1 MNKHTLSVAIT
12 FLFCTP
18 ISGGIPDGIYHKGW
32 IDFNKNGKMDLY
44 ENPKA
49 PLEDRVQDL
58 LSQMTLEEK
67 TCQMATLYGSGRVLK
82 DALPQNNWK
91 TEVWK
96 DGIGN
101 IDEEHNGLGA
111 FKSEYSFPYA
121 KHVNAKHTIQRWFV
135 EKTRLGIPV
144 DFTNEGIRGL
154 CHDRATYFPAQC
166 GQGATWNKK
175 LIARIGEVE
184 AKEAVA
190 LGYTNIYSPILDIAQ
205 DPRWGRCVET
215 YGEDPYLVGEL
226 GKQMITSLQKYNLVA
241 TPKHFAVY
249 SIPIGGR
256 DGKTRTDPHVAP
268 REMRTLYIE
277 PFRMAF
283 QEAGALGVMSSY
295 NDYDGEPIT
304 GSYHFLTEILRQE
317 WGFKGYV
324 VSDSEAVEFIS
335 NKHKV
340 ADTYEDGIAQAVNA
354 GLNIRT
360 HFTPPADFILPLRK
374 AVDNGKISQE
384 TLDKR
389 VAEILRIK
397 FRLGLFDNPYRGNG
411 KQAEQIVHSKEHQAV
426 SLEAARQSLV
436 LLKNETNLLPLS
448 KSIRSIAVIGPNA
461 NEQTQLIC
469 RYGPANA
476 PIKTVYQGIKELLPH
491 TEVIYKK
498 GCDIIDP
505 HFPESEILDFPKT
518 AEEVQLMEEAIRA
531 AKQAEVVVMVLGGNE
546 LTVREDRS
554 RTSLNLPGRQEELLK
569 AVCAT
574 GKPIILVM
582 LDGRASSINYAA
594 AHIPAI
600 LHAWFPGE
608 FCGQAV
614 AEALFGDY
622 NPGGRLAVTFPK
634 SVGQIP
640 FAFPFKPGSD
650 ESSSTSVYGALYPF
664 GHGLSYT
671 TFTYSDLHISPSHQG
686 VQGDIHVSCNIKN
699 TGKIKG
705 DEVVQLYLR
714 DEISSVTT
722 YTKVLRGFERISL
735 KAGEEQTVHFRLR
748 PQDLG
753 LWDKNMNFRVEL
765 GSFKVM
771 LGASSTDIRLH
782 GQFEITP

>member
-1 MNKHTLSVAIT
+1 MNKHTLSVAIN

-18 ISGGIPDGIYHKGW
+18 ISGGTPDGIYHKGW

-82 DALPQNNWK
+82 DALPQDNWK

-121 KHVNAKHTIQRWFV
+121 KHVDAKHTIQRWFV

-249 SIPIGGR
+249 SIPVGGR

-340 ADTYEDGIAQAVNA
+340 ANTYEDGIAQAVNA

-374 AVDNGKISQE
+374 AVDDGKISQE

-397 FRLGLFDNPYRGNG
+397 FWLGLFDNPYRGNG

-436 LLKNETNLLPLS
+436 LLKNETHLLPLS

-461 NEQTQLIC
+461 DEQTQLIC

-476 PIKTVYQGIKELLPH
+476 SIKTVYQGIKELLPH
-491 TEVIYKK
+491 AEVIYKK

-518 AEEVQLMEEAIRA
+518 AEEVRLMQEAIRA

-574 GKPIILVM
+574 GKPVILVM

-594 AHIPAI
+594 AHVPAI

-686 VQGDIHVSCNIKN
+686 VQGDIHVSCKIKN

-753 LWDKNMNFRVEL
+753 LWDKNMNFRVEP

>member
-686 VQGDIHVSCNIKN
+686 VQGDIHVSCKIKN

-782 GQFEITP
+782 GRFEITP

>member
-268 REMRTLYIE
+268 REIRTLYIE

-531 AKQAEVVVMVLGGNE
+531 AKQAEVVVMVLEGNE

-686 VQGDIHVSCNIKN
+686 VQGDIHVSCKIKN

>member
-1 MNKHTLSVAIT
+1 MNKHTLFTVAS
-12 FLFCTP
+12 FLFCTQV
-18 ISGGIPDGIYHKGW
+18 SGDTPDGIYHKGW

-49 PLEDRVQDL
+49 PLEERVQDL

-67 TCQMATLYGSGRVLK
+67 SCQMATLYGSGRVLK
-82 DALPQNNWK
+82 DALPQDNWK

-101 IDEEHNGLGA
+101 IDEEHNGLGT
-111 FKSEYSFPYA
+111 FKSEYSFPYTKHVDA
-121 KHVNAKHTIQRWFV
+121 KHAIQRWFV
-135 EKTRLGIPV
+135 EETRLGIPV

-166 GQGATWNKK
+166 GQGATWNKE

-226 GKQMITSLQKYNLVA
+226 GKQMITSLQKHNLVA

-249 SIPIGGR
+249 SIPVGGR

-426 SLEAARQSLV
+426 SLEAARQSLD

-686 VQGDIHVSCNIKN
+686 VQGDIHVSCKIKN

>member
-44 ENPKA
+44 ESPKA

-686 VQGDIHVSCNIKN
+686 VQGDIHVSCKIKN

>member
-671 TFTYSDLHISPSHQG
+671 TFTYSDLHISPSHQR
-686 VQGDIHVSCNIKN
+686 VQGDIHVSCKIKN

>member
-82 DALPQNNWK
+82 DALPQDNWK

-491 TEVIYKK
+491 AEVIYKK

-518 AEEVQLMEEAIRA
+518 AEEVRLMQEVIRA

-574 GKPIILVM
+574 GKPVILVM

-594 AHIPAI
+594 AHVPAI

-686 VQGDIHVSCNIKN
+686 VQGDIHVSCKIKN

-753 LWDKNMNFRVEL
+753 LWDKNMNFRVEP

>member
-1 MNKHTLSVAIT
+1 MNKHTLFTVAS
-12 FLFCTP
+12 FLFCTQV
-18 ISGGIPDGIYHKGW
+18 SGDTPDGIYHKGW

-49 PLEDRVQDL
+49 PLEERVQDL

-67 TCQMATLYGSGRVLK
+67 SCQMATLYGSGRVLK
-82 DALPQNNWK
+82 DALPQDNWK

-101 IDEEHNGLGA
+101 IDEEHNGLGT
-111 FKSEYSFPYA
+111 FKSEYSFPYTKHVDA
-121 KHVNAKHTIQRWFV
+121 KHAIQRWFV
-135 EKTRLGIPV
+135 EETRLGIPV

-166 GQGATWNKK
+166 GQGATWNKE

-226 GKQMITSLQKYNLVA
+226 GKQMITSLQKHNLVA

-249 SIPIGGR
+249 SIPVGGR

-335 NKHKV
+335 SKHKV
-340 ADTYEDGIAQAVNA
+340 ANTYEDGIAQAVNA

-374 AVDNGKISQE
+374 AVADGKISQE

-389 VAEILRIK
+389 VAEILRVK
-397 FRLGLFDNPYRGNG
+397 FWLGLFDNPYRGNG

-436 LLKNETNLLPLS
+436 LLKNEMNLLPLS
-448 KSIRSIAVIGPNA
+448 KSLRSIAVIGPNA
-461 NEQTQLIC
+461 DERTQLIC

-476 PIKTVYQGIKELLPH
+476 PIKTVYQGIKERLPH

-505 HFPESEILDFPKT
+505 HFPESEVLDFPKT
-518 AEEVQLMEEAIRA
+518 TEEARLMEEAIHA

-574 GKPIILVM
+574 GKPVVLVL

-594 AHIPAI
+594 AHVPAI

-650 ESSSTSVYGALYPF
+650 ESSSTSVYGVLYPF

-671 TFTYSDLHISPSHQG
+671 TFSYGDLKISPLRQG
-686 VQGDIHVSCNIKN
+686 VQGDINISCKIKN

-714 DEISSVTT
+714 DEVSSVTT

-735 KAGEEQTVHFRLR
+735 EAGEEQMVHFRLR

-753 LWDKNMNFRVEL
+753 LWDKNMNFRVEP
-765 GSFKVM
+765 GKFKVM
-771 LGASSTDIRLH
+771 IGSSSTDIRLH
-782 GQFEITP
+782 GRFEIAP

>member
-1 MNKHTLSVAIT
+1 M
-12 FLFCTP
+12 
-18 ISGGIPDGIYHKGW
+18 
-32 IDFNKNGKMDLY
+32 
-44 ENPKA
+44 
-49 PLEDRVQDL
+49 
-58 LSQMTLEEK
+58 
-67 TCQMATLYGSGRVLK
+67 
-82 DALPQNNWK
+82 
-91 TEVWK
+91 
-96 DGIGN
+96 
-101 IDEEHNGLGA
+101 
-111 FKSEYSFPYA
+111 
-121 KHVNAKHTIQRWFV
+121 
-135 EKTRLGIPV
+135 
-144 DFTNEGIRGL
+144 
-154 CHDRATYFPAQC
+154 
-166 GQGATWNKK
+166 
-175 LIARIGEVE
+175 E

-249 SIPIGGR
+249 SIPVGGR
-256 DGKTRTDPHVAP
+256 NGKTRTDPHVAP

-374 AVDNGKISQE
+374 AVDDGKISQE

-397 FRLGLFDNPYRGNG
+397 FWLGLFDNPYRGNG

-436 LLKNETNLLPLS
+436 LLKNETHLLPLS

-461 NEQTQLIC
+461 DEQTQLIC

-491 TEVIYKK
+491 AEVIYKK

-574 GKPIILVM
+574 GKPVILVM

-594 AHIPAI
+594 AHVPAI

-614 AEALFGDY
+614 AEALFGNY

-686 VQGDIHVSCNIKN
+686 VQGDIHVSCKIKN

-753 LWDKNMNFRVEL
+753 LWDKNMNFRVEP

>member
-531 AKQAEVVVMVLGGNE
+531 AKQAEVVVMVLEGNE

-600 LHAWFPGE
+600 LHAWFPGV

-686 VQGDIHVSCNIKN
+686 VQGDIHVSCKIKN

>member
-582 LDGRASSINYAA
+582 LDGRASSIN
-594 AHIPAI
+594 P
-600 LHAWFPGE
+600 
-608 FCGQAV
+608 
-614 AEALFGDY
+614 
-622 NPGGRLAVTFPK
+622 
-634 SVGQIP
+634 QIR
-640 FAFPFKPGSD
+640 
-650 ESSSTSVYGALYPF
+650 
-664 GHGLSYT
+664 
-671 TFTYSDLHISPSHQG
+671 
-686 VQGDIHVSCNIKN
+686 N
-699 TGKIKG
+699 
-705 DEVVQLYLR
+705 
-714 DEISSVTT
+714 
-722 YTKVLRGFERISL
+722 
-735 KAGEEQTVHFRLR
+735 
-748 PQDLG
+748 
-753 LWDKNMNFRVEL
+753 
-765 GSFKVM
+765 
-771 LGASSTDIRLH
+771 
-782 GQFEITP
+782 

>member
-82 DALPQNNWK
+82 DALPQDNWK

-249 SIPIGGR
+249 SIPVGGR

-686 VQGDIHVSCNIKN
+686 VQGDIHVSCKIKN

>member
-18 ISGGIPDGIYHKGW
+18 ISGGTPDGIYHKGW

-82 DALPQNNWK
+82 DALPQDNWK

-121 KHVNAKHTIQRWFV
+121 KHVDAKHTIQRWFV

-374 AVDNGKISQE
+374 AVDDGKISQE

-397 FRLGLFDNPYRGNG
+397 FWLGLFDNPYRGNG

-491 TEVIYKK
+491 AEVIYKK

-518 AEEVQLMEEAIRA
+518 AEEVRLMQEVIRA

-574 GKPIILVM
+574 GKPVILVM

-594 AHIPAI
+594 AHVPAI

-686 VQGDIHVSCNIKN
+686 VQGDIHVSCKIKN

-753 LWDKNMNFRVEL
+753 LWDKNMNFRVEP

>member
-82 DALPQNNWK
+82 DALPQDNWK

-121 KHVNAKHTIQRWFV
+121 KHVDAKHTIQRWFV

-249 SIPIGGR
+249 SIPVGGR

-374 AVDNGKISQE
+374 AVDDGKISQE

-397 FRLGLFDNPYRGNG
+397 FWLGLFDNPYRGNG

-436 LLKNETNLLPLS
+436 LLKNETHLLPLS

-461 NEQTQLIC
+461 DEQTQLIC

-491 TEVIYKK
+491 AEVIYKK

-518 AEEVQLMEEAIRA
+518 AEEVRLMEEAIRA

-574 GKPIILVM
+574 GKPVILVM

-594 AHIPAI
+594 AHVPAI

-686 VQGDIHVSCNIKN
+686 VQGDIHVSCKIKN

-735 KAGEEQTVHFRLR
+735 EAGEEQTVHFRLR

-753 LWDKNMNFRVEL
+753 LWDKNMNFRVEP

-782 GQFEITP
+782 GQFEIIP

>member
-121 KHVNAKHTIQRWFV
+121 KHVDAKHTIQRWFV

-374 AVDNGKISQE
+374 AVDDGKISQE

-397 FRLGLFDNPYRGNG
+397 FWLGLFDNPYRGNG

-436 LLKNETNLLPLS
+436 LLKNETHLLPLS

-461 NEQTQLIC
+461 DEQTQLIC

-491 TEVIYKK
+491 AEVIYKK

-686 VQGDIHVSCNIKN
+686 VQGDIHVSCKIKN

>member
-175 LIARIGEVE
+175 IIARIGEVE

-531 AKQAEVVVMVLGGNE
+531 AKQAEVVVMVLEGNE

-686 VQGDIHVSCNIKN
+686 VQGDIHVSCKIKN

>member
-18 ISGGIPDGIYHKGW
+18 ISGGTPDGIYHKGW

-82 DALPQNNWK
+82 DALPQDNWK

-121 KHVNAKHTIQRWFV
+121 KHVDAKHTIQRWFV

-249 SIPIGGR
+249 SIPVGGR

-374 AVDNGKISQE
+374 AVDDGKISQE

-397 FRLGLFDNPYRGNG
+397 FWLGLFDNPYRGNG

-436 LLKNETNLLPLS
+436 LLKNETHLLPLS

-461 NEQTQLIC
+461 DEQTQLIC

-491 TEVIYKK
+491 AEVIYKK

-574 GKPIILVM
+574 GKPVILVM

-594 AHIPAI
+594 AHVPAI

-686 VQGDIHVSCNIKN
+686 VQGDIHVSCKIKN

>member
-249 SIPIGGR
+249 SIPVGGR

-335 NKHKV
+335 SKHKV
-340 ADTYEDGIAQAVNA
+340 ANTYEDGIAQAVNA

-374 AVDNGKISQE
+374 AVADGKISQE

-389 VAEILRIK
+389 VAEILRVK
-397 FRLGLFDNPYRGNG
+397 FWLGLFDNPYRGNG

-436 LLKNETNLLPLS
+436 LLKNEMNLLPLS
-448 KSIRSIAVIGPNA
+448 KSLRSIAVIGPNA
-461 NEQTQLIC
+461 DERTQLIC

-476 PIKTVYQGIKELLPH
+476 PIKTVYQGIKERLPH
-491 TEVIYKK
+491 TEVIYRK

-505 HFPESEILDFPKT
+505 HFPESEVLDFPKT
-518 AEEVQLMEEAIRA
+518 TEEARLMEEAIHA

-574 GKPIILVM
+574 GKPVVLVL

-594 AHIPAI
+594 AHVPAI

-650 ESSSTSVYGALYPF
+650 ESSSTSVYGVLYPF

-671 TFTYSDLHISPSHQG
+671 TFSYGDLKISPLRQG
-686 VQGDIHVSCNIKN
+686 VQGDINISCKIKN

-714 DEISSVTT
+714 DEVSSVTT

-735 KAGEEQTVHFRLR
+735 EAGEEQMVHFRLR

-753 LWDKNMNFRVEL
+753 LWDKNMNFRVEP
-765 GSFKVM
+765 GKFKVM
-771 LGASSTDIRLH
+771 IGSSSTDIRLH
-782 GQFEITP
+782 GRFEIAP

>member
-18 ISGGIPDGIYHKGW
+18 ISGGTPDGIYHKGW

-67 TCQMATLYGSGRVLK
+67 TCLMATLYGSGRVLK
-82 DALPQNNWK
+82 DALPQDNWK

-121 KHVNAKHTIQRWFV
+121 KHVDAKHTIQRWFV

-374 AVDNGKISQE
+374 AVDDGKISQE

-397 FRLGLFDNPYRGNG
+397 FWLGLFDNPYRGNG

-436 LLKNETNLLPLS
+436 LLKNETHLLPLS

-461 NEQTQLIC
+461 DEQTQLIC

-491 TEVIYKK
+491 AEVIYKK

-518 AEEVQLMEEAIRA
+518 AEEVRLMQEVIRA

-574 GKPIILVM
+574 GKPVILVM

-594 AHIPAI
+594 AHVPAI

-686 VQGDIHVSCNIKN
+686 VQGDIHVSCKIKN

-753 LWDKNMNFRVEL
+753 LWDKNMNFRVEP

>member
-101 IDEEHNGLGA
+101 IDEEHNGLGT

-154 CHDRATYFPAQC
+154 CHDQATYFPAQC

-374 AVDNGKISQE
+374 AVDDGKISQE

-397 FRLGLFDNPYRGNG
+397 FWLGLFDNPYRGNG

-436 LLKNETNLLPLS
+436 LLKNETHLLPLS

-461 NEQTQLIC
+461 DEQTQLIC

-491 TEVIYKK
+491 AEVIYKK

-574 GKPIILVM
+574 GKPVILVM

-594 AHIPAI
+594 AHVPAI

-686 VQGDIHVSCNIKN
+686 VQGDIHVSCKIKN

-753 LWDKNMNFRVEL
+753 LWDKNMNFRVEP

>member
-1 MNKHTLSVAIT
+1 MNKHTLFTVAS
-12 FLFCTP
+12 FLFCTQV
-18 ISGGIPDGIYHKGW
+18 SGDTPDGIYHKGW

-49 PLEDRVQDL
+49 PLEERVQDL

-67 TCQMATLYGSGRVLK
+67 SCQMATLYGSGRVLK
-82 DALPQNNWK
+82 DALPQDNWK

-101 IDEEHNGLGA
+101 IDEEHNGLGT
-111 FKSEYSFPYA
+111 FKSEYSFPYTKHVDA
-121 KHVNAKHTIQRWFV
+121 KHAIQRWFV
-135 EKTRLGIPV
+135 EETRLGIPV

-166 GQGATWNKK
+166 GQGATWNKE

-226 GKQMITSLQKYNLVA
+226 GKQMITSLQRHNLVA

-249 SIPIGGR
+249 SIPVGGR

-335 NKHKV
+335 SKHKV
-340 ADTYEDGIAQAVNA
+340 ANTYEDGIAQAVNA

-374 AVDNGKISQE
+374 AVADGKISQE

-389 VAEILRIK
+389 VAEILRVK
-397 FRLGLFDNPYRGNG
+397 FWLGLFDNPYRGNG

-436 LLKNETNLLPLS
+436 LLKNEMNLLPLS
-448 KSIRSIAVIGPNA
+448 KSLRSIAVIGPNA
-461 NEQTQLIC
+461 DERTQLIC

-476 PIKTVYQGIKELLPH
+476 PIKTVYQGIKERLPH
-491 TEVIYKK
+491 TEVIYRK

-505 HFPESEILDFPKT
+505 HFPESEVLDFPKT
-518 AEEVQLMEEAIRA
+518 TEEARLMEEAIHA

-574 GKPIILVM
+574 GKPVVLVL

-594 AHIPAI
+594 AHVPAI

-671 TFTYSDLHISPSHQG
+671 TFSYGDLKISPLRQG
-686 VQGDIHVSCNIKN
+686 VQGDINISCKIKN

-714 DEISSVTT
+714 DEVSSVTT

-735 KAGEEQTVHFRLR
+735 EAGEEQIVHFRLR

-753 LWDKNMNFRVEL
+753 LWDKNMNFRVEP
-765 GSFKVM
+765 GKFKVM
-771 LGASSTDIRLH
+771 IGSSSTDIRLH
-782 GQFEITP
+782 GRFEIAP

>member
-1 MNKHTLSVAIT
+1 MNKHTLFTVAS
-12 FLFCTP
+12 FLFCTQV
-18 ISGGIPDGIYHKGW
+18 SGDTPDGIYHKGW

-44 ENPKA
+44 ENPKV
-49 PLEDRVQDL
+49 PLEERVQDL

-67 TCQMATLYGSGRVLK
+67 SCQMATLYGSGRVLK
-82 DALPQNNWK
+82 DALPQDNWK

-101 IDEEHNGLGA
+101 IDEEHNGLGT
-111 FKSEYSFPYA
+111 FKSEYSFPYTKHVDA
-121 KHVNAKHTIQRWFV
+121 KHAIQRWFV
-135 EKTRLGIPV
+135 EETRLGIPV

-166 GQGATWNKK
+166 GQGATWNKE

-226 GKQMITSLQKYNLVA
+226 GKQMITSLQKHNLVA

-249 SIPIGGR
+249 SIPVGGR

-335 NKHKV
+335 SKHKV
-340 ADTYEDGIAQAVNA
+340 ANTYEDGIAQAVNA

-374 AVDNGKISQE
+374 AVADGKISQE

-389 VAEILRIK
+389 VAEILRVK
-397 FRLGLFDNPYRGNG
+397 FWLGLFDNPYRGNG

-436 LLKNETNLLPLS
+436 LLKNEMNLLPLS
-448 KSIRSIAVIGPNA
+448 KSLRSIAVIGPNA
-461 NEQTQLIC
+461 DERTQLIC

-476 PIKTVYQGIKELLPH
+476 PIKTVYQGIKERLPH

-505 HFPESEILDFPKT
+505 HFPESEVLDFPKT
-518 AEEVQLMEEAIRA
+518 TEEARLMEEAIHA

-574 GKPIILVM
+574 GKPVVLVL

-594 AHIPAI
+594 AHVPAI

-650 ESSSTSVYGALYPF
+650 ESSSTSVYGVLYPF

-671 TFTYSDLHISPSHQG
+671 TFSYGDLKISPLRQG
-686 VQGDIHVSCNIKN
+686 VQGDINISCKIKN

-714 DEISSVTT
+714 DEVSSVTT

-735 KAGEEQTVHFRLR
+735 EAGEEQMVHFRLR

-753 LWDKNMNFRVEL
+753 LWDKNMNFRVEP
-765 GSFKVM
+765 GKFKVM
-771 LGASSTDIRLH
+771 IGSSSTDIRLH
-782 GQFEITP
+782 GRFEIAP

>member
-82 DALPQNNWK
+82 DALPQDNWK

-374 AVDNGKISQE
+374 AVDDGKISQE

-397 FRLGLFDNPYRGNG
+397 FWLGLFDNPYRGNG

-491 TEVIYKK
+491 AEVIYKK

-518 AEEVQLMEEAIRA
+518 AEEVRLMQEVIRA

-574 GKPIILVM
+574 GKPVILVM

-594 AHIPAI
+594 AHVPAI

-686 VQGDIHVSCNIKN
+686 VQGDIHVSCKIKN

-753 LWDKNMNFRVEL
+753 LWDKNMNFRVEP

>member
-18 ISGGIPDGIYHKGW
+18 ISGGTPDGIYHKGW

-82 DALPQNNWK
+82 DALPQDNWK

-121 KHVNAKHTIQRWFV
+121 KHVDAKHTIQRWFV

-374 AVDNGKISQE
+374 AVDDGKISQE

-397 FRLGLFDNPYRGNG
+397 FWLGLFDNPYRGNG

-436 LLKNETNLLPLS
+436 LLKNETHLLPLS

-461 NEQTQLIC
+461 DEQTQLIC

-491 TEVIYKK
+491 AEVIYKK

-518 AEEVQLMEEAIRA
+518 AEEVRLMQEVIRA

-574 GKPIILVM
+574 GKPVILVM

-594 AHIPAI
+594 AHVPAI

-671 TFTYSDLHISPSHQG
+671 IFTYSDLHISPSHQG
-686 VQGDIHVSCNIKN
+686 VQGDIHVSCKIKN

-753 LWDKNMNFRVEL
+753 LWDKNMNFRVEP

>member
-622 NPGGRLAVTFPK
+622 NPGRLAVTFPK

-686 VQGDIHVSCNIKN
+686 VQGDIHVSCKIKN

>member
-18 ISGGIPDGIYHKGW
+18 ISGGTPDGIYHKGW

-82 DALPQNNWK
+82 DALPQDNWK

-121 KHVNAKHTIQRWFV
+121 KHVDAKHTIQRWFV

-249 SIPIGGR
+249 SIPVGGR

-340 ADTYEDGIAQAVNA
+340 ADTYEDGIAQAVNT

-374 AVDNGKISQE
+374 AVDDGKISQE

-397 FRLGLFDNPYRGNG
+397 FWLGLFDNPYRGNG

-436 LLKNETNLLPLS
+436 LLKNETHLLPLS
-448 KSIRSIAVIGPNA
+448 KSVRSIAVIGPNA
-461 NEQTQLIC
+461 DEQTQLIC

-476 PIKTVYQGIKELLPH
+476 PTKTVYQGIKELLPH
-491 TEVIYKK
+491 AEVIYKK

-518 AEEVQLMEEAIRA
+518 AEEVRLMEEAIRA

-686 VQGDIHVSCNIKN
+686 VQGDIHVSCKIKN

>member
-121 KHVNAKHTIQRWFV
+121 KHVDAKHTIQRWFV

-249 SIPIGGR
+249 SIPVGGR

-374 AVDNGKISQE
+374 AVDDGKISQE

-397 FRLGLFDNPYRGNG
+397 FWLGLFDNPYRGNG

-436 LLKNETNLLPLS
+436 LLKNETHLLPLS

-461 NEQTQLIC
+461 DEQTQLIC

-476 PIKTVYQGIKELLPH
+476 PTKTVYQGIKELLPH
-491 TEVIYKK
+491 AEVIYKK

-518 AEEVQLMEEAIRA
+518 AEEVRLMEEAIRA

-574 GKPIILVM
+574 GKPVILVM

-594 AHIPAI
+594 AHVPAI

-686 VQGDIHVSCNIKN
+686 VQGDIHVSCKIKN

-735 KAGEEQTVHFRLR
+735 EAGEEQTVHFRLR

-753 LWDKNMNFRVEL
+753 LWDKNMNFRVEP

>member
-1 MNKHTLSVAIT
+1 MDR
-12 FLFCTP
+12 FQQE
-18 ISGGIPDGIYHKGW
+18 W
-32 IDFNKNGKMDLY
+32 KMDLY

-49 PLEDRVQDL
+49 PLEERVQDL

-67 TCQMATLYGSGRVLK
+67 SCQMATLYGSGRVLK
-82 DALPQNNWK
+82 DALPQDNWK

-101 IDEEHNGLGA
+101 IDEEHNGLGT
-111 FKSEYSFPYA
+111 FKSEYSFPYTKHVDA
-121 KHVNAKHTIQRWFV
+121 KHAIQRWFV
-135 EKTRLGIPV
+135 EETRLGIPV

-166 GQGATWNKK
+166 GQGATWNKE

-226 GKQMITSLQKYNLVA
+226 GKQMITSLQKHNLVA

-249 SIPIGGR
+249 SIPVGGR

-335 NKHKV
+335 SKHKV
-340 ADTYEDGIAQAVNA
+340 ANTYEDGIAQAVNA

-374 AVDNGKISQE
+374 AVADGKISQE

-389 VAEILRIK
+389 VAEILRVK
-397 FRLGLFDNPYRGNG
+397 FWLGLFDNPYRGNG

-436 LLKNETNLLPLS
+436 LLKNEMNLLPLS
-448 KSIRSIAVIGPNA
+448 KSLRSIAVIGPNA
-461 NEQTQLIC
+461 DERTQLIC

-476 PIKTVYQGIKELLPH
+476 PIKTVYQGIKERLPH
-491 TEVIYKK
+491 TEVIYRK

-505 HFPESEILDFPKT
+505 HFPESEVLDFPKT
-518 AEEVQLMEEAIRA
+518 TEEARLMEEAIHA

-574 GKPIILVM
+574 GKPVVLVL

-594 AHIPAI
+594 AHVPAI

-650 ESSSTSVYGALYPF
+650 ESSSTSVYGVLYPF

-671 TFTYSDLHISPSHQG
+671 TFSYGDLKISPLRQG
-686 VQGDIHVSCNIKN
+686 VQGDINISCKIKN

-714 DEISSVTT
+714 DEVSSVTT

-735 KAGEEQTVHFRLR
+735 EAGEEQMVHFRLR

-753 LWDKNMNFRVEL
+753 LWDKNMNFRVEP
-765 GSFKVM
+765 GKFKVM
-771 LGASSTDIRLH
+771 IGSSSTDIRLH
-782 GQFEITP
+782 GRFEIAP